1 MLRTYSTC
9 SYPGYQDTTTY
20 AALRKVNIS
29 CISCIS
35 MWCHNYMFCRKFGKR
50 SRIRTFRG
58 VHHFLPTYSLF
69 FHPGWQKGHNTTLF
83 LFKRMKIHTSPRKQG
98 CKDALPLSLGTLYV
112 HALHPPNRY
121 THFVLLHVYAFV
133 IFWTHIKTLNRY
145 TCYLVLTPPK
155 QVLPLAS
162 LF

>member
-1 MLRTYSTC
+1 
-9 SYPGYQDTTTY
+9 
-20 AALRKVNIS
+20 
-29 CISCIS
+29 

-69 FHPGWQKGHNTTLF
+69 FHPGWQKGHYTTLF
-83 LFKRMKIHTSPRKQG
+83 LFKRMKIHIAPRKQG

-121 THFVLLHVYAFV
+121 THFVLLHIHALCTFV
-133 IFWTHIKTLNRY
+133 ILYTLFVYTYTHTNTLN
-145 TCYLVLTPPK
+145 LLIDTPTT
-155 QVLPLAS
+155 
-162 LF
+162 